1 MTVLKRIDFGLLYLL
16 QMLGHISVTM
26 VFSLLP
32 SVGRSAGIPDVLIV
46 MTQSLSAMAWIFV
59 AAFWAG
65 LAARRGRK
73 FVILVGSVGL
83 FFACLLTGGAIWIAV
98 EHWVGPIAGLIIMMV
113 GRSLNGGVG
122 LASAPASQAY
132 IIERIARERRTVML
146 ASLASAQAFGTVIG
160 PALAPFLIH
169 LPGVGLAGPM
179 LIVSALVLV
188 LMPFLFLLPNDGPA
202 HATQPDRT
210 AEANA
215 GPAQSIWRMPAM
227 RSFLI
232 YSTIV
237 ATAVLGTVQ
246 SVGFLIID
254 VIRKSPDA
262 AQPWI
267 GQAIAGGAVAT
278 LLVQLVFVPLVK
290 PTPRTMMTL
299 GPLFAMA
306 GLALLAA
313 HPSYGAIVLGIVIAN
328 TGFAISRPGVA
339 TAASFVVPVWRQTE
353 VAGAMMSTASI
364 ATVVGPVLAVS
375 LYTIWRPLPFLLM
388 AAMLAIAFVIALV
401 RRRDESQVPVTDGLV
416 AEETAPLT

>member
-1 MTVLKRIDFGLLYLL
+1 MTVLRRVDFGLLYLL

-32 SVGRSAGIPDVLIV
+32 SVGRTAGIPDVLIV

-73 FVILVGSVGL
+73 FVILLGSVGL
-83 FFACLLTGGAIWIAV
+83 FLACLLTGGAIWIAV
-98 EHWVGPIAGLIIMMV
+98 EHWVGPIAGLTIMMV

-132 IIERIARERRTVML
+132 IIERIPRERRTVML

-160 PALAPFLIH
+160 PAVAPFLIH

-179 LIVSALVLV
+179 LIVSALVLL
-188 LMPFLFLLPNDGPA
+188 LMPFLFLLPHDGPS
-202 HATQPDRT
+202 PGI
-210 AEANA
+210 EAQRPA
-215 GPAQSIWRMPAM
+215 AAAPAQGIWRMPAM
-227 RSFLI
+227 RGFLA

-237 ATAVLGTVQ
+237 ATAVLGTIQ

-254 VIRKSPDA
+254 VIGKSPDA

-278 LLVQLVFVPLVK
+278 LLVQLVFVPLVR
-290 PTPRTMMTL
+290 PTPRTMMIM

-306 GLALLAA
+306 GVALLAA
-313 HPSYGAIVLGIVIAN
+313 HPGYGAIVAGIVIAN
-328 TGFAISRPGVA
+328 TGFAISRPGVTA
-339 TAASFVVPVWRQTE
+339 AASFVVPLSRQTE

-375 LYTIWRPLPFLLM
+375 LYTVWRPLPFLLM
-388 AAMLAIAFVIALV
+388 DAMLAVAFIIALV
-401 RRRDESQVPVTDGLV
+401 LRRDESRVPVTDGLV